1 MFEMGFWNGV
11 TLRGEGCMFGDRG
24 LNRRRGRERNVDGL
38 LRNGWS
44 CRECGEWWKLC
55 VVRVEMREMRIE
67 E

>member
-1 MFEMGFWNGV
+1 
-11 TLRGEGCMFGDRG
+11 

-38 LRNGWS
+38 LRNDWS